1 MKTIYSLLI
10 IALLLSACNVP
21 PVATPTLPFNLAY
34 TQAAQTL
41 SVELT
46 RIAYSSGNFATATPI
61 FIPPFVQTPLP
72 TNTPL
77 PPPPPSP
84 TPPPPPPIF
93 STSRCDWAAFV
104 SDVTVPDGTAFSA
117 SATFTKTWRLKNIGT
132 CTWTTAYKLV
142 FDHGTSMGGTF
153 VNLPSNVGPGQVV
166 DISVNLTAPSSPGHY
181 RGYWMLQNASGV
193 RFGTGRNANNPIWV
207 DINVA
212 SSAGS
217 PTPTATSTSPAATST
232 YTPTPTATRT
242 PTPTSTGL
250 PSTTTITGHLPHP
263 STPGQ
268 TVVVG
273 VSVSGLGPTP
283 TGTVIITTSAG
294 GTCTI
299 TLSGGSG
306 TCNIV
311 FNTVGS
317 KTITAT
323 YSGDANYAPSSH
335 SVTHNVVQ
343 GPSNV
348 DITMPT
354 TPVVGQAVTVSV
366 TVTGA
371 GATPTGTVSITGA
384 DVNCTITLSAG
395 TGSCNVVFNT
405 ATTYTITATYNGDI
419 NYNSSTDTES
429 HTVSQGSSITT
440 ITSDS
445 PDPSSTGQLV
455 TVHVVVSG
463 AGVTPTGTVGISSS
477 GTFGTDW
484 AYDPSCSG
492 TITLVGGTGS
502 CTIIF
507 LTPGSYTISA
517 SYSGDLNYIASGD
530 TESHTAY

>member
-10 IALLLSACNVP
+10 IVLLLSACNVP
-21 PVATPTLPFNLAY
+21 PVATPTLPFDLAF

-46 RIAYSSGNFATATPI
+46 RVAYSNGIFATDTPI
-61 FIPPFVQTPLP
+61 FITPFLQTPFP

-77 PPPPPSP
+77 PTLS
-84 TPPPPPPIF
+84 PPPPPPPPPVSF
-93 STSRCDWAAFV
+93 SRCNWAAFV
-104 SDVTVPDGTAFSA
+104 SDVTVPDGTSFPVST
-117 SATFTKTWRLKNIGT
+117 TFTKTWRLKNIGT

-153 VNLPSNVGPGQVV
+153 VNMPTNVAPGQTV
-166 DISVNLTAPSSPGHY
+166 DISVALTAPSSPGHY
-181 RGYWMLQNASGV
+181 RGYWMLESGSGV
-193 RFGTGRNANNPIWV
+193 RFGTGQNANNPIWV
-207 DINVA
+207 DINVT

-217 PTPTATSTSPAATST
+217 PTPTATSTPTTIATST
-232 YTPTPTATRT
+232 YT

-268 TVVVG
+268 SVVVG

-294 GTCTI
+294 STCTI

-323 YSGDANYAPSSH
+323 YSGDANYAPSSN

-348 DITMPT
+348 VITAHSPN
-354 TPVVGQAVTVSV
+354 PSVVGQAVTVSV

-405 ATTYTITATYNGDI
+405 ASTYIITATYSGDI
-419 NYNSSTDTES
+419 NYTSSTDS
-429 HTVSQGSSITT
+429 AIHNMNKGSSITT
-440 ITSDS
+440 ITLDS
-445 PDPSSTGQLV
+445 PDPSAAGQTV
-455 TVHVVVSG
+455 TIQVVVSG
-463 AGVTPTGTVGISSS
+463 AGVTPTGMVSISTSDSS
-477 GTFGTDW
+477 ASG
-484 AYDPSCSG
+484 CSS
-492 TITLVGGTGS
+492 ITLAGGAGSCPIIFGSTGS
-502 CTIIF
+502 H
-507 LTPGSYTISA
+507 TISA
-517 SYSGDLNYIASGD
+517 NYSGDSNYNSSSD
-530 TESHTAY
+530 TEPHTVY